1 MFDRAKKTV
10 EILKEQGVKINH
22 NILYNCIHNDREV
35 NIYNN
40 EHHGIS
46 IITGI
51 RDEQD
56 KIIKNALTK
65 MIEKQKEN
73 EKFKEDIPN

>member
-1 MFDRAKKTV
+1 MFYIIAYIMIRKQ
-10 EILKEQGVKINH
+10 L
-22 NILYNCIHNDREV
+22 
-35 NIYNN
+35 YNN
-40 EHHGIS
+40 EHPGIS

-51 RDEQD
+51 REEQY

-73 EKFKEDIPN
+73 EKSKEDIPN